1 MWLEI
6 WIRTSPSPLNSAS
19 PESERARPEYDTSM
33 VVPRICCSC
42 HVSRQG
48 AECLRRGYKRPN
60 SPSAILVDERQTKCQ
75 GYRFQRQ
82 CTGIFTPEKSQSGES
97 RKTQSGISLKTP
109 SGESMNWR

>member
-1 MWLEI
+1 MWIEI

-33 VVPRICCSC
+33 VVPRICCSF

-60 SPSAILVDERQTKCQ
+60 SPSAILV
-75 GYRFQRQ
+75 
-82 CTGIFTPEKSQSGES
+82 EKS
-97 RKTQSGISLKTP
+97 KTSARSAASNGNEHEYPSSEKTHTSESLKTQ